1 MRRLLNILW
10 NSFKMSLQELNNNKL
25 RSGLSLTGVAFGIF
39 CIISVLALVNSLQYK
54 IQNDINALGT
64 NTIYIDK
71 WEYGAQE
78 DNDYPWWKFVNRPQP
93 KYEDVK
99 YIKQRTS
106 LAENV
111 AYFAQRGTSLEY
123 KNSELQNVGVYGLSD
138 EYNQIQT
145 VDIAAGRYF
154 NESDFIRG
162 MPVGVIGYE
171 NASQFF
177 GSPEKALGKS
187 IMFDG
192 HRATIIGVTAKQGQN
207 FGPGFDYDH
216 CLMLTYHYY
225 AGIYNV
231 HDENTDPF
239 IMVKGKPNI
248 PSGALVDEL
257 KGVMRQIRRLSPK
270 QEDNFALNDVNFMTE
285 AVSGF
290 FGTVNI
296 GGWAIAGLSLIVGA
310 FGVANIMFVTVRER
324 TSQIGLKKAIGAKS
338 RTILLEFLL
347 ESAFLC
353 IIGGC
358 IGLLMVWGLAAI
370 LNAVLPFPI
379 IISGTII
386 LLAFSICV
394 ILGILSGIIPAS
406 IAARMNPVVAIRSK

>member
-1 MRRLLNILW
+1 
-10 NSFKMSLQELNNNKL
+10 MSLGELKNNKL
-25 RSGLSLTGVAFGIF
+25 RSALSLTGVAFGIF
-39 CIISVLALVNSLQYK
+39 CIISVLALVNSLEYK
-54 IQNDINALGT
+54 IQTDIKALGT
-64 NTIYIDK
+64 NTIYVDK

-78 DNDYPWWKFVNRPQP
+78 DHDYPWWKFVNRPMP

-99 YIKQRTS
+99 YIKERTS

-111 AYFAQRGTSLEY
+111 AYFTSRGTNLDYE
-123 KNSELQNVGVYGLSD
+123 NSELQNVGVYGVSN
-138 EYNQIQT
+138 EYNKVQT
-145 VDIAAGRYF
+145 VDIGFGRYF
-154 NESDFIRG
+154 TEAEFNRG
-162 MPVGVIGYE
+162 VPVGVIGYN
-171 NASQFF
+171 NAQELF
-177 GSPEKALGKS
+177 GTPERAVGKLVT
-187 IMFDG
+187 FNG
-192 HRATIIGVTAKQGQN
+192 HRVTIIGVITKQGQ

-216 CLMLTYHYY
+216 CLILPYYYY

-231 HDENTDPF
+231 MDENSDPF

-248 PSGALVDEL
+248 PSGALTDEL
-257 KGVMRQIRRLSPK
+257 KGVMRQIRKLSPK

-353 IIGGC
+353 IIGGVM
-358 IGLLMVWGLAAI
+358 GLLLVSVLAAI
-370 LNAVLPFPI
+370 LSAVLPFPI
-379 IISGTII
+379 IISLNII
-386 LLAFSICV
+386 ILAFSICV
-394 ILGILSGIIPAS
+394 VLGILSGIIPAT
-406 IAARMNPVVAIRSK
+406 IAARMNPVDAIRSK